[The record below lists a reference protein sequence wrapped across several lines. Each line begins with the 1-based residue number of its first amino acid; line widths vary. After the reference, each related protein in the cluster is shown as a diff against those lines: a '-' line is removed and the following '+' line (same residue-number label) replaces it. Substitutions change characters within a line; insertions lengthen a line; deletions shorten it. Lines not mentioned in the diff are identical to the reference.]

1 MQYNDADVN
10 KRLKVACSMHS
21 VMQNSTF
28 FHMQSNSKI
37 PLQNRAVIT
46 DKRYDKDEIINT
58 KKQLE
63 VGFKV
68 ACKLSLSDYAACLS

>member
-1 MQYNDADVN
+1 ME
-10 KRLKVACSMHS
+10 
-21 VMQNSTF
+21 
-28 FHMQSNSKI
+28 SNSKI